1 MPNKIKPPESV
12 SETPPKARIDHFLV
26 RASLLKMTGANI
38 HKVAQI
44 LTVYLAASVIKT
56 PADWRAWEQ
65 SERDLRAFVYG
76 EGSLL

>member
-1 MPNKIKPPESV
+1 MAKV
-12 SETPPKARIDHFLV
+12 
-26 RASLLKMTGANI
+26 TGANI
-38 HKVAQI
+38 HKVAQM

-56 PADWRAWEQ
+56 RGDLQIWEQ